1 MQYRW
6 TAVLHAALALS
17 GFVLLALP
25 LQAETRTA
33 LYVTS
38 RTCQTEG
45 LLSADQCRNAFANAE
60 AEYYDNV
67 PVFDGKEQCEKQ
79 FRHCAISFAE
89 PPDPKALRYVPA
101 MKGVQVT
108 VSSEQDRMVVPVLE
122 SSHPAVSFGRRT
134 VLERQDFRSP
144 VKQQEAQIRWA
155 ASQKPQ
161 RQSDT
166 STWTLRGPVDVPLLR
181 ESEPPPAFLAPKLMT
196 WCIRF
201 CEAFPGRTSKIS
213 GANSTGAE
221 FFVPARD
228 VGAQPY
234 EAIEA
239 HRFSPR
245 TSSEPKMLPGFVR

>member
-6 TAVLHAALALS
+6 TAALHAPLALS
-17 GFVLLALP
+17 GIVLLACP

-67 PVFDGKEQCEKQ
+67 PVFDGKEQCEQQ

-89 PPDPKALRYVPA
+89 PPDPKALRYAPA

-108 VSSEQDRMVVPVLE
+108 VNSEKDRMVVPVLE

-134 VLERQDFRSP
+134 VLERQDVRSP
-144 VKQQEAQIRWA
+144 IKQQEAQIRWA
-155 ASQKPQ
+155 ASQEPQ
-161 RQSDT
+161 KQLDT
-166 STWTLRGPVDVPLLR
+166 STWTLRGSVDVPLR
-181 ESEPPPAFLAPKLMT
+181 RDPEAPAATLAPKLIT
-196 WCIRF
+196 WCMRF
-201 CEAFPGRTSKIS
+201 CEAFSGRSSKTSGENPS
-213 GANSTGAE
+213 GVE

-228 VGAQPY
+228 VGAQSY
-234 EAIEA
+234 KAIEA

-245 TSSEPKMLPGFVR
+245 TISDPKILPGFVR